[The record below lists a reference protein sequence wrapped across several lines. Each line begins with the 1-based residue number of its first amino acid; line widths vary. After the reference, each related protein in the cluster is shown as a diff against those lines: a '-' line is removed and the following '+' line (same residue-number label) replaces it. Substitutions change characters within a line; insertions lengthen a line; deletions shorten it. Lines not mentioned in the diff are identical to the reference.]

1 MEKLKVQII
10 KAIIKNIK
18 KIDDLNILK
27 SIFTITDT
35 IIEKE
40 GHH

>member
-1 MEKLKVQII
+1 MEKVKVQII

-18 KIDDLNILK
+18 QIDDINILK
-27 SIFTITDT
+27 SILTITDT

-40 GHH
+40 GH